1 MTDSQSSL
9 QAKNISI
16 LVTSLE
22 SCLTYGA
29 LIFES
34 SGGYSLLIGLISE
47 KAGLHQ
53 GFLGPAL
60 IKLKSKP

>member
-47 KAGLHQ
+47 IKQAYTKAFWDL
-53 GFLGPAL
+53 P
-60 IKLKSKP
+60 